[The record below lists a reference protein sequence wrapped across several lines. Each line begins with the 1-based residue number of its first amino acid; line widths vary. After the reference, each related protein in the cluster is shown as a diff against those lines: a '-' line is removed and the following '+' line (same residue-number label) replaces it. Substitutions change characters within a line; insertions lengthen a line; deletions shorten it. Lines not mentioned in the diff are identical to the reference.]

1 MYRDS
6 SLQIC
11 RVRSEPLK
19 RIHFRMRYQTYCVKK
34 NYEPRDAY
42 PDGLERDEHDAYA
55 EHFLVRSK
63 ACGEP
68 GRWVGTMRLIPPR
81 KERSSTALDAST
93 IEVSRLIVSDPEA
106 CGSSRVLYSLCQTA
120 QAYAVEHAYAH
131 LSFLVRPGLARIL
144 KRHGLPIEQA
154 GEPCDCRGVRIPYRI
169 HAEKAREG
177 LERWR
182 ARLGLPVPTSSPA
195 FNYTS
200 CRSSHISLGYSD
212 GLRPA
217 CKNPDAELS

>member
-1 MYRDS
+1 M
-6 SLQIC
+6 
-11 RVRSEPLK
+11 RSESLK
-19 RIHFRMRYQTYCVKK
+19 RIHFRIRYQTYCVKK

-55 EHFLVRSK
+55 EHFLVRSN
-63 ACGEP
+63 ACSKP
-68 GRWVGTMRLIPPR
+68 GQWVGTMRLIPPR

-106 CGSSRVLYSLCQTA
+106 RGSSRVLYLLCQAA
-120 QAYAVEHAYAH
+120 QAYAVEQAYTH

-154 GEPCDCRGVRIPYRI
+154 GEACDHRGVRIPYRI

-182 ARLGLPVPTSSPA
+182 ARLGLPASASSSA
-195 FNYTS
+195 LHYTS
-200 CRSSHISLGYSD
+200 CSSAHCPLGYSD
-212 GLRPA
+212 GHHPA
-217 CKNPDAELS
+217 GKNPEAELSL